1 MPTKPFIEAL
11 VEANCSED
19 AISALTAGDILRQ
32 ARKRL
37 GLNVKEVADQLH
49 ITMHYVKALESN
61 SYEKLPG
68 AVFARGYVKSYAL
81 LLDLDV
87 EKLLS
92 LYDELT
98 HQQETDSEEERGLLR
113 DRKGKD
119 RNKPL
124 VIIFLIIFVV
134 TFLGLWLMSSYFTVG
149 SVSKGPNIIE
159 SIDGI
164 DDTQSGLL
172 RVVDQQ
178 VKIQAQLTQEVETE
192 EISAITRQPMIISSP
207 LTGVVDAS
215 DRLFRLDSGSILD
228 SDVVQRIE
236 GSENNG
242 AEVGAVLE
250 NLTAARQV
258 LRSQQAKGSEPT
270 VDNDE
275 LRLISIEAG
284 GNDIL
289 RISFTGDSWIE
300 VNDSESQ
307 QIYRDIRSAGD
318 VLEITGSA
326 PYNILL
332 GNALFTLMSLNG
344 DEIDLSAE
352 IRIDNSARLTVGL

>member
-1 MPTKPFIEAL
+1 MPTKPLIEA
-11 VEANCSED
+11 VAEANRSED
-19 AISALTAGDILRQ
+19 AISVLTAGDILRQ

-37 GLNVKEVADQLH
+37 GLNEKEVADQLH
-49 ITMHYVKALESN
+49 ITMHYVRALESN

-81 LLDLDV
+81 LLDLNV
-87 EKLLS
+87 EELLS

-98 HQQETDSEEERGLLR
+98 HQQETDSEEEKRSLKA
-113 DRKGKD
+113 RKKKD

-124 VIIFLIIFVV
+124 VIMSLIFFVV
-134 TFLGLWLMSSYFTVG
+134 GFLGLWLLNSYFTKD
-149 SVSKGPNIIE
+149 SVLDVPNT
-159 SIDGI
+159 IDGVDNI
-164 DDTQSGLL
+164 QSGLP
-172 RVVDQQ
+172 RVTDQQ
-178 VKIQAQLTQEVETE
+178 ATTRGQLTQQVEPE
-192 EISAITRQPMIISSP
+192 EISALTRQLTIISSP
-207 LTGVVDAS
+207 VTGVVDAP

-228 SDVVQRIE
+228 SEVAQRIE

-258 LRSQQAKGSEPT
+258 LRSQQAEGSEPT
-270 VDNDE
+270 VDNDQ

-289 RISFTGDSWIE
+289 RISFTGESWVE

-352 IRIDNSARLTVGL
+352 IRIDKSARLTVGL

>member
-1 MPTKPFIEAL
+1 MPTKPFIEA
-11 VEANCSED
+11 NGSED

-37 GLNVKEVADQLH
+37 GLNEKEVADQLH

-68 AVFARGYVKSYAL
+68 AIFARGYIKSYAL
-81 LLDLDV
+81 LLDLNV
-87 EKLLS
+87 EELLS

-98 HQQETDSEEERGLLR
+98 YQQETDSEEERRLLR
-113 DRKGKD
+113 ARKDKD

-124 VIIFLIIFVV
+124 VIISLIVFVV
-134 TFLGLWLMSSYFTVG
+134 GFLGLWLLNRYFTEDSISDVPNTAE
-149 SVSKGPNIIE
+149 SVDGVNNI
-159 SIDGI
+159 
-164 DDTQSGLL
+164 QSGLP

-178 VKIQAQLTQEVETE
+178 VTTRGQLIQEVEPE
-192 EISAITRQPMIISSP
+192 EISSLTRQPVIISSP
-207 LTGVVDAS
+207 VTGVVDAS
-215 DRLFRLDSGSILD
+215 DRLLRIDSESILD
-228 SDVVQRIE
+228 SEVAQRIE
-236 GSENNG
+236 SSENNG
-242 AEVGAVLE
+242 AEAGAALE
-250 NLTAARQV
+250 NLTAALQV
-258 LRSQQAKGSEPT
+258 SRAQQAEESELI
-270 VDNDE
+270 VDNDQPS
-275 LRLISIEAG
+275 LISIEAV

-307 QIYRDIRSAGD
+307 EIYRDIRSAGD

-332 GNALFTLMSLNG
+332 GNALYTLMSLNG

>member
-1 MPTKPFIEAL
+1 MPTKPV
-11 VEANCSED
+11 VEANGTED
-19 AISALTAGDILRQ
+19 AVSALTAGDILRQ

-37 GLNVKEVADQLH
+37 GLNEKEVADQLH
-49 ITMHYVKALESN
+49 ITMHYVRALESN

-87 EKLLS
+87 GELLS
-92 LYDELT
+92 LYNELT
-98 HQQETDSEEERGLLR
+98 HQQETDSEEERRLLR
-113 DRKGKD
+113 LRKGKD

-124 VIIFLIIFVV
+124 VIISLIVLV
-134 TFLGLWLMSSYFTVG
+134 AGFLGLWLLNSYFTEDSISDEPNTVE
-149 SVSKGPNIIE
+149 SVDGVDNI
-159 SIDGI
+159 
-164 DDTQSGLL
+164 QSGLP
-172 RVVDQQ
+172 RVTDQQ
-178 VKIQAQLTQEVETE
+178 LTTWGQLTQEVEPEAE
-192 EISAITRQPMIISSP
+192 EISALTLQPMIISSP
-207 LTGVVDAS
+207 VTGVVEAS

-258 LRSQQAKGSEPT
+258 LRSQQAEGSEPT
-270 VDNDE
+270 VDNDQ

-352 IRIDNSARLTVGL
+352 IRIDKSARLTVGL